1 MKKSLL
7 YVAVL
12 LVSFSLQG
20 QISTPQ
26 PSPFSKLHQVV
37 GLTDVT
43 LEYSRPSMRGRTIF
57 GDLVPFDKIW
67 RTGANARTKITFS
80 DDVTLGGKTLK
91 AGTYAIFTKPG
102 MDTWDVYFYTETGG
116 GGTPASWDQSKIAA
130 QVNVPVNKLAED
142 VQTFTITI
150 DNLSNNGANLGM
162 VWEKTYVWIPFEVPT
177 STKAKKSI
185 EAVMSGPSANDYFS
199 AALYYLQED
208 MDLNKAKEWIDKAV
222 AMNDKAFWMMRQ
234 QSLIYAKL
242 GDKEGAIKAAKRS
255 LAVAQ
260 AAGNDDYIKMNK
272 DSLKEWGAM

>member
-1 MKKSLL
+1 MKKIL
-7 YVAVL
+7 L
-12 LVSFSLQG
+12 LVVAGILSFSLQG

-26 PSPFSKLHQVV
+26 PSPFSKIHQVV

-57 GDLVPFDKIW
+57 GDLVPFDKLW
-67 RTGANARTKITFS
+67 RTGANATTKIGFS
-80 DDVTLGGKTLK
+80 DDVTIGETTLK

-102 MDTWDVYFYTETGG
+102 TASWDVYFYTETAG
-116 GGTPASWDQSKIAA
+116 GGTPRNWDESKVAA
-130 QVNVPVNKLAED
+130 QINVPVNKLNED

-177 STKAKKSI
+177 KSKASQSI
-185 EAVMSGPSANDYFS
+185 ETVMGGPSANDYFS

-208 MDLNKAKEWIDKAV
+208 MDLNKAKMWIDKAV
-222 AMNDKAFWMMRQ
+222 SMNDKAFWMSRQ
-234 QSLIYAKL
+234 QSLIYAKM
-242 GDKEGAIKAAKRS
+242 GDKAGAIKAAKKS
-255 LAVAQ
+255 LADAK
-260 AAGNDDYIKMNK
+260 AANNADYIKMNM